1 MAKNFTKEDML
12 KKHETN
18 VKAAVSNFGLIGIL
32 GIIYIVR
39 FFITKNFNFYFSLSF
54 TELMLRLSDTNK
66 LAPAAAYVLIGLF
79 IAAYATVFV
88 LCMKDQKKLHL
99 AFGLYAFDAL
109 CLIGNALIHGP
120 LLKPDFFIDVIVHL
134 FLFVFLFV
142 GIRSEKMLRK

>member
-39 FFITKNFNFYFSLSF
+39 FFVTKNFNFYFSLSF

-66 LAPAAAYVLIGLF
+66 LAPVAAYVLIGLF
-79 IAAYATVFV
+79 VAAYAAVFI
-88 LCMKDQKKLHL
+88 LCMKDQKNLRL

-109 CLIGNALIHGP
+109 CLIGIALVHGS
-120 LLKPDFFIDVIVHL
+120 LLKPDFFIDVIMHL

-142 GIRSEKMLRK
+142 GIRSEKALRK